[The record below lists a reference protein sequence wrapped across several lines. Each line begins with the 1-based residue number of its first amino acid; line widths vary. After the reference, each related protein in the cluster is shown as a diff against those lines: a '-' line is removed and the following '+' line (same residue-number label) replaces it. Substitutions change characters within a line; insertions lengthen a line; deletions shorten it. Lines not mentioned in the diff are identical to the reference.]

1 MYFIRY
7 FMDKEVRDNIIR
19 ILDEGYKAIQDD
31 DALKLRML
39 SDNTIHDA
47 STKQDNYSI
56 SVAVIMFSLHKLF
69 SRISFRTYPNCHMF
83 VEKVLGLLKAMKISL
98 EQDRMKSFDLSVK
111 EFFSL
116 VDRVAGKLK
125 FYIKEV
131 IDTAKISKGSRLY
144 EHGVSLS
151 KTADLLGVS
160 AYELM
165 SYIGKTGI
173 ADVDAP
179 LKNTVRKRLSF
190 TRGLFV

>member
-31 DALKLRML
+31 DALKLRM
-39 SDNTIHDA
+39 I
-47 STKQDNYSI
+47 
-56 SVAVIMFSLHKLF
+56 
-69 SRISFRTYPNCHMF
+69 
-83 VEKVLGLLKAMKISL
+83 
-98 EQDRMKSFDLSVK
+98 SFDLSVK

>member
-1 MYFIRY
+1 
-7 FMDKEVRDNIIR
+7 MDDEARKNIIR
-19 ILDEGYKAIQDD
+19 ILDEGYRAVQEDN
-31 DALKLRML
+31 ALKLREL

-56 SVAVIMFSLHKLF
+56 SIAVIMFSLHKLF
-69 SRISFRTYPNCHMF
+69 SRISFRTYPNWNQL
-83 VEKVLGLLKAMKISL
+83 VEKILALLKAMKVSL
-98 EQDRMKSFDLSVK
+98 EQDRMKSFDMAIR
-111 EFFSL
+111 EYFHL
-116 VDRVAGKLK
+116 VDLVAGKLK
-125 FYIKEV
+125 FYIQEV

-151 KTADLLGVS
+151 RTADLLGVT

-165 SYIGKTGI
+165 SYVGKTGI

-190 TRGLFV
+190 ARGLFA